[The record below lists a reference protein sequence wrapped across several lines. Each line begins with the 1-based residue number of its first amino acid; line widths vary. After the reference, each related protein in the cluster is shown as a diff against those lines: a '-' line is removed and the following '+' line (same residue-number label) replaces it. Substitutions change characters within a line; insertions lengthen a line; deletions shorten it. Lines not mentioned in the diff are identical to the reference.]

1 MKTPENG
8 KAFVIAEAQIR
19 MKTPETG
26 KAFVIAEARIRMTK
40 QENGNAF
47 VATTIKTTTI
57 KTTTAM
63 KLTRYDKG
71 EFLSNLRSNYWRN
84 KKD

>member
-1 MKTPENG
+1 MKTPETG
-8 KAFVIAEAQIR
+8 KAFVIAEARIR

-26 KAFVIAEARIRMTK
+26 KAFVIAEARIRMKTP
-40 QENGNAF
+40 EIRNAF

-63 KLTRYDKG
+63 KLTLYDKG
-71 EFLSNLRSNYWRN
+71 EFLSNLRSIYWRN
-84 KKD
+84 K